1 LATSGGVNVKK
12 DLAHGV
18 ATIFHMVEGLHSLNR
33 YYLASCS
40 IFSPS
45 SKPLD
50 VFYNNL
56 CGFKGNFCGVEV
68 LTVEDKK
75 LCWIKWDKIC
85 LPKDRGGLGVR
96 I

>member
-12 DLAHGV
+12 DLAHGA

-33 YYLASCS
+33 YYLASHS

-50 VFYNNL
+50 MFYNNL
-56 CGFKGNFCGVEV
+56 CGFKGTFCGVDQMGSN
-68 LTVEDKK
+68 LLDQMGSNFFTK
-75 LCWIKWDKIC
+75 
-85 LPKDRGGLGVR
+85 R
-96 I
+96 